1 MVLVTGGTGL
11 LGSHLLVRLV
21 QSHDNVR
28 VLYRPTAKKES
39 VQKVFTYYFK
49 TEAAQFLEKLEWVE
63 GDILDLFTLGQA
75 FEGVTHAYHCAGFVS
90 FAQRDFTKLM
100 KINRE
105 GTANVVNFCLKYNIQ
120 KLVHVSSTAAI
131 GGDDDQVISEQT
143 KWIQSP
149 ETSGYSI
156 SKYSAEKEVWRG
168 IEEGLKAV
176 IVNPSVIFG
185 AGNWEESSL
194 TILRTVAN
202 GFPFYTNGSNAFVD
216 ARDVAEI
223 MVQLMKSDVENE
235 RFLCLGE
242 SITFKELLSLIAKKL
257 HKKPP
262 SINTPKW
269 MMGLTWRITAFLSLF
284 TGKSPAITK
293 QSAKTA
299 FGNKVYSN
307 EKIKKTLHFQFRTIE
322 DTIENAVKGRI
333 S

>member
-21 QSHDNVR
+21 QLHDNVR
-28 VLYRPTAKKES
+28 VLYRSTAKKES

-75 FEGVTHAYHCAGFVS
+75 FEGVTHVYHCAGFVS

-223 MVQLMKSDVENE
+223 MVQLMKSDVGNE

-242 SITFKELLSLIAKKL
+242 SITFKELLSLIAKTL

-269 MMGLTWRITAFLSLF
+269 MMGLTWRITAFLALF
-284 TGKSPAITK
+284 TRKSPAITK

-307 EKIKKTLHFQFRTIE
+307 DKIKKTLNFQFRTIE
-322 DTIENAVKGRI
+322 DTIENAVNGRI
-333 S
+333 C

>member
-28 VLYRPTAKKES
+28 VLYRSTAKKES

-63 GDILDLFTLGQA
+63 GDILDLYTLGQA
-75 FEGVTHAYHCAGFVS
+75 FEGVTHVYHCAGFVS

-223 MVQLMKSDVENE
+223 MVQLMKSEVENE

-269 MMGLTWRITAFLSLF
+269 MMGLTWRITAFLALF
-284 TGKSPAITK
+284 TRKSPAITK

-307 EKIKKTLHFQFRTIE
+307 DKIKKTLNFQFITIE
-322 DTIENAVKGRI
+322 DTIENAVNGRI
-333 S
+333 C

>member
-21 QSHDNVR
+21 QSQDKVR
-28 VLYRPTAKKES
+28 VLYRSTAKKES

-49 TEAAQFLEKLEWVE
+49 TEAAQFLEKLEWIE

-75 FEGVTHAYHCAGFVS
+75 FEGVTHVYHCAGFVS

-242 SITFKELLSLIAKKL
+242 SISFKELLSLIAKKL

-269 MMGLTWRITAFLSLF
+269 MMGLTWRITAFLALF
-284 TGKSPAITK
+284 TRKSPAITK

-307 EKIKKTLHFQFRTIE
+307 EKITKTLNFQFRTIE
-322 DTIENAVKGRI
+322 DTIENAVNGRI
-333 S
+333 C

>member
-28 VLYRPTAKKES
+28 VLYRSTAKKES

-75 FEGVTHAYHCAGFVS
+75 FEGVTHVYHCAGFVS

-223 MVQLMKSDVENE
+223 MVQLMKSDVGNE

-242 SITFKELLSLIAKKL
+242 SITFKELLSLIAKTL

-269 MMGLTWRITAFLSLF
+269 MMGLTWRITAFLALF
-284 TGKSPAITK
+284 TRKSPAITK

-307 EKIKKTLHFQFRTIE
+307 DKIKKTLNFQFRTIE
-322 DTIENAVKGRI
+322 DTIENAVNGRI
-333 S
+333 C

>member
-28 VLYRPTAKKES
+28 VLYRSTAKKES

-63 GDILDLFTLGQA
+63 GDILDLYTLGQS
-75 FEGVTHAYHCAGFVS
+75 FEGVTHVYHCAGFVS

-242 SITFKELLSLIAKKL
+242 SISFKELLSLIAKKL

-269 MMGLTWRITAFLSLF
+269 MMGLTWRITAFLALF

-307 EKIKKTLHFQFRTIE
+307 EKITKTLNFQFRTIE
-322 DTIENAVKGRI
+322 DTIENAVNGRI
-333 S
+333 C

>member
-21 QSHDNVR
+21 QSQDKVR
-28 VLYRPTAKKES
+28 VLYRSTAKKES

-49 TEAAQFLEKLEWVE
+49 TEAAQFLEKLEWIE

-75 FEGVTHAYHCAGFVS
+75 FEGVTHVYHCAGFVS

-242 SITFKELLSLIAKKL
+242 SISFKELLSLIAKKL

-269 MMGLTWRITAFLSLF
+269 MMGLTWRITAFLALF

-307 EKIKKTLHFQFRTIE
+307 EKITKTLNFQFRTIE
-322 DTIENAVKGRI
+322 DTIENAVNGRI
-333 S
+333 C

>member
-28 VLYRPTAKKES
+28 VLYRSTAKKES

-63 GDILDLFTLGQA
+63 GDILDLYTLGQA
-75 FEGVTHAYHCAGFVS
+75 FEGVTHVYHCAGFVS

-223 MVQLMKSDVENE
+223 MVQLMKSEVENE

-257 HKKPP
+257 HKKLP

-269 MMGLTWRITAFLSLF
+269 MMGLTWRITAFLALF
-284 TGKSPAITK
+284 TRKSPAITK

-307 EKIKKTLHFQFRTIE
+307 DKIKKTLNFQFITIE
-322 DTIENAVKGRI
+322 DTIENAVNGRI
-333 S
+333 C

>member
-21 QSHDNVR
+21 QSQDKVR
-28 VLYRPTAKKES
+28 VLYRSTAKKES

-63 GDILDLFTLGQA
+63 GDILDLYTLGQA
-75 FEGVTHAYHCAGFVS
+75 FEGVTHVYHCAGFVS

-242 SITFKELLSLIAKKL
+242 SISFKELLSLIAKKL

-269 MMGLTWRITAFLSLF
+269 MMGLTWRITAFLALF
-284 TGKSPAITK
+284 TRKSPAITK

-307 EKIKKTLHFQFRTIE
+307 DKIKKTLNFQFITIE
-322 DTIENAVKGRI
+322 DTIENAVNGRI
-333 S
+333 C

>member
-21 QSHDNVR
+21 QSQDKVR
-28 VLYRPTAKKES
+28 VLYRSTAKKES

-63 GDILDLFTLGQA
+63 GDILDLYTLGQS
-75 FEGVTHAYHCAGFVS
+75 FEGVTHVYHCAGFVS

-242 SITFKELLSLIAKKL
+242 SISFKELLSLIAKKL

-269 MMGLTWRITAFLSLF
+269 MMGLTWRITAFLALF
-284 TGKSPAITK
+284 TRKSPAITK

-307 EKIKKTLHFQFRTIE
+307 EKITKTLNFQFRTIE
-322 DTIENAVKGRI
+322 DTIENAVNGRI
-333 S
+333 C

>member
-21 QSHDNVR
+21 QSHNNVR
-28 VLYRPTAKKES
+28 VLYRSTAKKES

-63 GDILDLFTLGQA
+63 GDILDLYTLGQS
-75 FEGVTHAYHCAGFVS
+75 FEGVTHVCHCAGFVS

-235 RFLCLGE
+235 RFLCLGK

-269 MMGLTWRITAFLSLF
+269 MMGLTWRISAFLALF

-307 EKIKKTLHFQFRTIE
+307 EKIIKTLNFQFRTIE
-322 DTIENAVKGRI
+322 DTIENAVNGRI
-333 S
+333 C

>member
-21 QSHDNVR
+21 QSHDIVR
-28 VLYRPTAKKES
+28 VLYRSTAKKES

-63 GDILDLFTLGQA
+63 GDILDLYTLGQA
-75 FEGVTHAYHCAGFVS
+75 FEGVTHVYHCAGFVS

-131 GGDDDQVISEQT
+131 GGDDEQVISEQT

-185 AGNWEESSL
+185 AGNL
-194 TILRTVAN
+194 
-202 GFPFYTNGSNAFVD
+202 VD
-216 ARDVAEI
+216 T
-223 MVQLMKSDVENE
+223 
-235 RFLCLGE
+235 FLPTDLVIFAIIRKC
-242 SITFKELLSLIAKKL
+242 
-257 HKKPP
+257 
-262 SINTPKW
+262 
-269 MMGLTWRITAFLSLF
+269 FLVS
-284 TGKSPAITK
+284 
-293 QSAKTA
+293 
-299 FGNKVYSN
+299 
-307 EKIKKTLHFQFRTIE
+307 
-322 DTIENAVKGRI
+322 
-333 S
+333 